1 MNPYEPPLANCSPRS
16 PAKPL
21 PENWLAFGIILILR
35 IPYVAA
41 FVFFPLLEILDV
53 FVNWP
58 NVVLLLVGATLVF
71 TSTLVVRWKSI
82 HTRFAA
88 RLLIFLPLLIGTSVG
103 IVGAAFARLGWI

>member
-1 MNPYEPPLANCSPRS
+1 M
-16 PAKPL
+16 
-21 PENWLAFGIILILR
+21 AFGIILILR
-35 IPYVAA
+35 IPCVAA
-41 FVFFPLLEILDV
+41 FVFFSLLEILDV

-58 NVVLLLVGATLVF
+58 NVVLLFVGATLVF

-103 IVGAAFARLGWI
+103 IVGASFARLGWI